1 MYILWVSRATMLLGF
16 GFAIAGLAWRWRLT
30 ARLPLVR
37 EQAEPRGSAARGT
50 LYAFTL
56 GMAPWAKESTR
67 RHSLSYARG
76 IGFHIAIFLDLALLI
91 ASPWWS
97 GWSTP
102 VRYVLALGSGL
113 GALLGAA
120 GVLMRRIEANLRAL
134 STFDDLLAVS
144 LVTMFLAACAICLAW
159 PALLPMAYIL
169 ATVMF
174 VYVPLGKIRHCIYFF
189 FSRRFFGAFI
199 GRRGVMHS
207 TRPVRLPSREVSR

>member
-1 MYILWVSRATMLLGF
+1 MYTLLVSRATMLVGIA
-16 GFAIAGLAWRWRLT
+16 FAVAVLALRWRVT

-37 EQAEPRGSAARGT
+37 EQAEPRGSAARGMI
-50 LYAFTL
+50 YAFTL

-76 IGFHIAIFLDLALLI
+76 IGFHLALFLDLALLI

-97 GWSTP
+97 SWAGP
-102 VRYVLALGSGL
+102 VRIVLALGSGL

-120 GVLMRRIEANLRAL
+120 GILMRRMEPNLRAL

-144 LVTMFLAACAICLAW
+144 LVTLFLAACAICLAW
-159 PALLPMAYIL
+159 PPLLPMAYL
-169 ATVMF
+169 VATIMF
-174 VYVPLGKIRHCIYFF
+174 VYVPLGKIRHCLYFF

-199 GRRGVMHS
+199 GRRGAMHS
-207 TRPVRLPSREVSR
+207 TGSVGLAPREVSR